1 MANTE
6 NHKFLEGKDLH
17 ARFTALDGIRG
28 MAILLILIY
37 HSMVFKGGGAM
48 DLFLGKLRSGLWCGV
63 DLFLVLSGFLIT
75 RILLKTKHKERY
87 FYNFY
92 GRRTVRIF
100 PLYYLVL
107 VVVII
112 LAPFALNILG
122 KPIPAELAMLQDRQI
137 WLWTYMQNYL
147 QSTDLHTLPGLGPF
161 WSLAVEEQFYLFW
174 PLMVFLIKE
183 KHFIKVCVGILLA
196 ILAFRFYGYYSDFLD
211 PWIAPREHGLTHPP
225 RGWMLYH
232 LTFSRMDGLVFGAI
246 GAVIIRNKELR
257 SSIAKYLDKLLIG
270 LGGILFVSLFIVGDF
285 KIGQAFVA
293 TVGYFFFSFFFLVIL
308 LNTILGET
316 KMGQQLRKGFEM
328 KPLLTLGK
336 YSYALYV
343 FHWPVVNIFQWL
355 QGKMGGFLYP
365 RYVNTQLF
373 DLLIT
378 FIGVTSISMV
388 LAVISW
394 HLWEKHWLK
403 LKKYF

>member
-6 NHKFLEGKDLH
+6 NRKFIEGKDLH

-37 HSMVFKGGGAM
+37 HSMIFKGGGAM
-48 DLFLGKLRSGLWCGV
+48 DLFLAKLRSGLWCGV

-75 RILLKTKHKERY
+75 RILLKTKHKERF

-100 PLYYLVL
+100 PLYYMVL
-107 VVVII
+107 VMVLLII
-112 LAPFALNILG
+112 PFALNMLG
-122 KPIPAELAMLQDRQI
+122 KPIPSEIGILQERQI

-147 QSTDLHTLPGLGPF
+147 QSTGPHMLPGLGPF

-183 KHFIKVCVGILLA
+183 KHFLKVCIGILVA
-196 ILAFRFYGYYSDFLD
+196 ILATRFYGYFS
-211 PWIAPREHGLTHPP
+211 GTMN
-225 RGWMLYH
+225 GWMLYH
-232 LTFSRMDGLVFGAI
+232 LTFTRMDGLVFGAI
-246 GAVIIRNKELR
+246 GAVIVRNKELR
-257 SSIAKYLDKLLIG
+257 ESIAVHLDKLLIA
-270 LGGILFVSLFIVGDF
+270 LSAILLIGWIIVGDF
-285 KIGQAFVA
+285 KISQGFIA
-293 TVGYFFFSFFFLVIL
+293 TVGYTLFSFFFLVIL

-316 KMGQQLRKGFEM
+316 KMGQKLRKGFET

-343 FHWPVVNIFQWL
+343 FHWPIVNGFKAL
-355 QGKMGGFLYP
+355 KNKMGGFLYP
-365 RYVNTQLF
+365 RYVDTQLF

-378 FIGVTSISMV
+378 FVGVTAISLV
-388 LAVISW
+388 LAIISW
-394 HLWEKHWLK
+394 HVWEKHWLK

>member
-37 HSMVFKGGGAM
+37 HTMIFKGGGAL
-48 DLFLGKLRSGLWCGV
+48 DSFLGVLRSGLWCGV

-75 RILLKTKHKERY
+75 RILLKTKHKKRF

-107 VVVII
+107 VVVLLII
-112 LAPFALNILG
+112 PFVLNISG
-122 KPIPAELAMLQDRQI
+122 QPVPAEIGILQDRQI

-147 QSTDLHTLPGLGPF
+147 QATGAHMLPGLGPF

-183 KHFIKVCVGILLA
+183 KHFLKVCTGILIA
-196 ILAFRFYGYYSDFLD
+196 ILAVRFYGYFSGTMD
-211 PWIAPREHGLTHPP
+211 
-225 RGWMLYH
+225 GWMLYH
-232 LTFSRMDGLVFGAI
+232 LTFTRMDGLVFGAM
-246 GAVIIRNKELR
+246 GAVIVRNKELR
-257 SSIAKYLDKLLIG
+257 ESIAKYLDKGLIA
-270 LGGILFVSLFIVGDF
+270 LSLILVVSLFIVGNF
-285 KIGQAFVA
+285 KISQGFIA
-293 TVGYFFFSFFFLVIL
+293 TVGYFLFSFFFLMIL

-316 KMGQQLRKGFEM
+316 KMGQQLRKGFEK
-328 KPLLTLGK
+328 KPLLLLGK

-343 FHWPVVNIFQWL
+343 FHWPVVNAFRWL
-355 QGKMGGFLYP
+355 QGKTGGFFYP
-365 RYVNTQLF
+365 RYVSTQLF

-378 FIGVTSISMV
+378 FVGVTSISLV
-388 LAVISW
+388 LAIISW
-394 HLWEKHWLK
+394 HIWEKHWLK